1 MFILSQ
7 YRHHF
12 LPENVMKFDDI
23 KKALIDLLE
32 DGKPDTFVSMMSE
45 DFEML
50 SIHKSSVGA
59 QGKNREEAI
68 EMMNKLETIA
78 DANVKCQ
85 IQTPNT
91 IVVTHNSIN
100 GEITLAANQIKDGK
114 INKCVYFRGP
124 K

>member
-1 MFILSQ
+1 MT
-7 YRHHF
+7 
-12 LPENVMKFDDI
+12 FDDI
-23 KKALIDLLE
+23 NKALIDLLE
-32 DGKPDTFVSMMSE
+32 DGKSDTFVSMMSE

-59 QGKNREEAI
+59 KGKNREEAI

-78 DANVKCQ
+78 DADVKCQ
-85 IQTPNT
+85 IQTPDV
-91 IVVTHNSIN
+91 IVVTHNSVD

>member
-1 MFILSQ
+1 
-7 YRHHF
+7 
-12 LPENVMKFDDI
+12 MKFDDI

-68 EMMNKLETIA
+68 EMMNKLETIV
-78 DANVKCQ
+78 DANIKCQ

-91 IVVTHNSIN
+91 IVVTYNSIN